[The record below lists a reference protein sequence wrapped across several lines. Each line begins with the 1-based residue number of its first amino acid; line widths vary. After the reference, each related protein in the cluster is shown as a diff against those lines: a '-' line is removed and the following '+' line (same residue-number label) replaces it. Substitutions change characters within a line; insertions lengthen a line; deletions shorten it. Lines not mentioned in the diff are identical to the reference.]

1 MKRFLS
7 FLLVA
12 MSFPLFSFTVK
23 SVLPQDL
30 DDLENV
36 KYVNYESIGG
46 VYFQD
51 EVSHLVIDF
60 DQKDDFQ
67 LSLNDSLF
75 NASTN
80 GLVLVSDLK
89 MGESSFA
96 LVKDA
101 VKSSKKSFKYSRTAP
116 VIKNDAVVFGVLL
129 IVLVIIFRTSE
140 LPAFKKFYGIVPALL
155 LCYFVPAILNSVNLI
170 SSDLSG
176 LYYVASRYLL
186 PASLVLLCLSI
197 DIQGIRKLGG
207 KAVIMFFAATIGI
220 VIGGPVALYLVSL
233 AAPEVLEGGLWKGLS
248 TVAGSWIGGGANQA
262 AMLEVYGAS
271 DKLFS
276 KMIIVDVVVANIFM
290 SVLLFGTGQDKR
302 LNKFFKADDSAIESL
317 KAKMEEFQ
325 KSVERAITFKSL
337 VYMLGIVFFVVAM
350 AHLLADNIAPA
361 VGSWLDELK
370 KTSKNTAALLF
381 SLGSGFFWLIVFSTI
396 FGVILSF
403 TKARNFEGVGASK
416 IGSLFLYI
424 LVATIG
430 MKMNIAEMIR
440 DWEEFAYLFA
450 IGLIWISIHALFLFV
465 VAKMIKAPFF
475 YVAVGSQANVG
486 GAASAPVVA
495 SAFSPSLA
503 PVGVLLAVLGYAVGT
518 FGAILCTI
526 LMQSISM

>member
-1 MKRFLS
+1 VFVS
-7 FLLVA
+7 FGA
-12 MSFPLFSFTVK
+12 SAIEIKT
-23 SVLPQDL
+23 VLPSDV
-30 DDLENV
+30 EGIEAV
-36 KYVNYESIGG
+36 EYINYNQIGG
-46 VYFQD
+46 VYFKD
-51 EVSHLVIDF
+51 ELSHFLIDF
-60 DQKDDFQ
+60 DDKEGYF
-67 LSLNDSLF
+67 LSVNDSLTTV
-75 NASTN
+75 STD
-80 GLVLVSDLK
+80 GLVLVSDIKL
-89 MGESSFA
+89 GEGGFA
-96 LVKDA
+96 LFKDGE
-101 VKSSKKSFKYSRTAP
+101 KSNKKSFKYNETKP
-116 VIKNDAVVFGVLL
+116 FITNDAVVFGLL
-129 IVLVIIFRTSE
+129 LLVLVAIFRTSE
-140 LPAFKKFYGIVPALL
+140 MSSFKKFYGIVPALL
-155 LCYFVPAILNSVNLI
+155 LCYFIPAILNSLNLI
-170 SSDLSG
+170 SSDLSN
-176 LYYVASRYLL
+176 LYFVASRYLL

-197 DIQGIRKLGG
+197 DIKGIQRLGG
-207 KAVIMFFAATIGI
+207 KAVVMFFAATIGI

-233 AAPEVLEGGLWKGLS
+233 ASPEVLEGGLWKGLS

-290 SVLLFGTGQDKR
+290 SVLLFGTGQDKK
-302 LNKFFKADDSAIESL
+302 LNKFFKADDSAIEAL
-317 KAKMEEFQ
+317 KDKMEKFQ

-337 VYMLGIVFFVVAM
+337 VYMLGIVFFVVGV
-350 AHLLADNIAPA
+350 AHFLADILAPG
-361 VGSWLDELK
+361 VRGWLDVLK
-370 KTSKNTAALLF
+370 TTSPKLALILTSF
-381 SLGSGFFWLIVFSTI
+381 GSGFFWLVVFATI

-450 IGLIWISIHALFLFV
+450 IGLIWIAIHALFLFI
-465 VAKMIKAPFF
+465 VAKIIKAPFF

-526 LMQSISM
+526 LMQSLSV

>member
-1 MKRFLS
+1 MKRFLIIVM
-7 FLLVA
+7 LVFA
-12 MSFPLFSFTVK
+12 YQSMAATIRSVSASDIEGLDKVK
-23 SVLPQDL
+23 F
-30 DDLENV
+30 
-36 KYVNYESIGG
+36 VNYDQIGG
-46 VYFQD
+46 VYFAD
-51 EVSHLVIDF
+51 EVAHLLIDF
-60 DQKDDFQ
+60 DQKTDFQ
-67 LSLNDSLF
+67 ISIDDSLTDVR
-75 NASTN
+75 SN
-80 GLVLVSDLK
+80 GLILVSDLK
-89 MGESSFA
+89 LGEGSFA
-96 LVKDA
+96 LVKDG
-101 VKSSKKSFKYSRTAP
+101 VKSNKKGFKYSRTAP
-116 VIKNDAVVFGVLL
+116 VIKNDAVVFGLL
-129 IVLVIIFRTSE
+129 FIVLVIIFRTSE

-155 LCYFVPAILNSVNLI
+155 LCYFIPAILNSVNLI

-176 LYYVASRYLL
+176 LYFVASRYLL

-197 DIQGIRKLGG
+197 DIQGIKKLGG

-233 AAPEVLEGGLWKGLS
+233 AAPEVLEGGLWRGLS

-262 AMLEVYGAS
+262 AMLEVYQAS

-290 SVLLFGTGQDKR
+290 SVLLFGTGQDKK
-302 LNKFFKADDSAIESL
+302 LNRFFKADDSAIEAL
-317 KAKMEEFQ
+317 KDKMEKFQ
-325 KSVERAITFKSL
+325 KSVEKVVTFKSL
-337 VYMLGIVFFVVAM
+337 VYMLGLVFFVVGIS
-350 AHLLADNIAPA
+350 HFLADIIAPDIS
-361 VGSWLDELK
+361 GWLAELK
-370 KTSKNTAALLF
+370 KTSPRTALLLTSF
-381 SLGSGFFWLIVFSTI
+381 GSGFFWLVVLATL
-396 FGVILSF
+396 FGVLLSF

-416 IGSLFLYI
+416 VGSLFLYI

-450 IGLIWISIHALFLFV
+450 IGLIWIAIHALFLFV
-465 VAKMIKAPFF
+465 VAKIIKAPFF

-495 SAFSPSLA
+495 SAFSPALA

-526 LMQSISM
+526 LMQSISL

>member
-1 MKRFLS
+1 MKRIFIV
-7 FLLVA
+7 FLLIS
-12 MSFPLFSFTVK
+12 MSNVFGTIAEPVTLSQIVD
-23 SVLPQDL
+23 SP
-30 DDLENV
+30 NV
-36 KYVNYESIGG
+36 KFVNYTDIGG

-51 EVSHLVIDF
+51 QISSFIIDFDNLTDYQLVID
-60 DQKDDFQ
+60 
-67 LSLNDSLF
+67 DSLY
-75 NASTN
+75 NIKTN
-80 GLVLVSDLK
+80 GLIKVSGLEL
-89 MGESSFA
+89 GEGSFA
-96 LVKDA
+96 LMKGEK
-101 VKSSKKSFKYSRTAP
+101 KSHKKSFKYNDKEPFIS
-116 VIKNDAVVFGVLL
+116 NDAVVFGILL
-129 IVLVIIFRTSE
+129 IVLVVIFRTSE
-140 LPAFKKFYGIVPALL
+140 LPAFKKFYSIVPALL
-155 LCYFVPAILNSVNLI
+155 LCYFIPAILNSLNIV
-170 SSDLSG
+170 SSDLSN
-176 LYYVASRYLL
+176 LYFVASRYLL

-197 DIQGIRKLGG
+197 DIQGIKKLGG
-207 KAVIMFFAATIGI
+207 KAVIMFFAATVGI
-220 VIGGPVALYLVSL
+220 IIGGPVALYLVSL
-233 AAPEVLEGGLWKGLS
+233 AAPDVLEGGLWRGLS

-262 AMLEVYGAS
+262 AMLEVYQAS

-290 SVLLFGTGQDKR
+290 SVLLFGTGQDKK
-302 LNKFFKADDSAIESL
+302 LNKFFKADDSAIEAL
-317 KAKMEEFQ
+317 KDKMEKFQ
-325 KSVERAITFKSL
+325 KSVEKILTFKSL
-337 VYMLGIVFFVVAM
+337 VYMLGTVFFVVGIS
-350 AHLLADNIAPA
+350 HLLADTIAP
-361 VGSWLDELK
+361 GIGDWLNEFK
-370 KTSKNTAALLF
+370 VKSPRMALLLTSF
-381 SLGSGFFWLIVFSTI
+381 GSGFFWLVVFSTL

-450 IGLIWISIHALFLFV
+450 IGLIWIGIHALFLFV
-465 VAKMIKAPFF
+465 VAKIIKAPFF

-526 LMQSISM
+526 LMQSISA

>member
-1 MKRFLS
+1 MKRF
-7 FLLVA
+7 FIFFGLLLAVN
-12 MSFPLFSFTVK
+12 SDSITIE
-23 SVLPQDL
+23 SVTPT
-30 DDLENV
+30 EIPAGSTT
-36 KYVNYESIGG
+36 KYVNYDQIGG
-46 VYFQD
+46 VYFKD
-51 EVSHLVIDF
+51 EVTNLVIDF
-60 DQKDDFQ
+60 DQKNDFF
-67 LSLNDSLF
+67 LSINDSVTTVL
-75 NASTN
+75 TN
-80 GLVLVSDLK
+80 GLVMVSDFK
-89 MGESSFA
+89 FGEGSFA
-96 LVKDA
+96 LIKDG
-101 VKSSKKSFKYSRTAP
+101 VKSNKKSFKYSRTAP
-116 VIKNDAVVFGVLL
+116 VIKNDAVVFGILL

-176 LYYVASRYLL
+176 LYFVASRYLL

-197 DIQGIRKLGG
+197 DIQGIKKLGG

-233 AAPEVLEGGLWKGLS
+233 AAPEVLEDGLWRGLS

-262 AMLEVYGAS
+262 AMLEVYQAS

-290 SVLLFGTGQDKR
+290 SVLLFGTGQDKK
-302 LNKFFKADDSAIESL
+302 LNKFFKADDSAIEAL
-317 KAKMEEFQ
+317 KDKMEKFQ
-325 KSVERAITFKSL
+325 KSVERVITFKSL
-337 VYMLGIVFFVVAM
+337 VYMLGTVFFVVGM
-350 AHLLADNIAPA
+350 SHLLADTIAP
-361 VGSWLDELK
+361 GIGNWLEALK
-370 KTSKNTAALLF
+370 ESSPRTALLLTSF
-381 SLGSGFFWLIVFSTI
+381 GSGFFWLVVFSTL
-396 FGVILSF
+396 FGVLLSF

-450 IGLIWISIHALFLFV
+450 IGLIWIAIHALFLFV
-465 VAKMIKAPFF
+465 VAKIIKAPFF

-526 LMQSISM
+526 LMQSISV